1 MTALPAAPPP
11 MTRDHLSLSLISVD
25 VSDWLHDGINGFLA
39 AARLY
44 RERRDPAPEQKLLD
58 LLAGAS
64 SS

>member
-1 MTALPAAPPP
+1 
-11 MTRDHLSLSLISVD
+11 MTRAHPSLSLISVD